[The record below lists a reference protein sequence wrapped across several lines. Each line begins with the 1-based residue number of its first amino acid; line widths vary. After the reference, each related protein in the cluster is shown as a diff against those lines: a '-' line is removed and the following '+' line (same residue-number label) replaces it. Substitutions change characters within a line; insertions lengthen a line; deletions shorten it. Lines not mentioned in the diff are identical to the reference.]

1 MDENIPHYA
10 SERVAWTE
18 TVGLPGCATD
28 LSFPASLM
36 KYSLAMGAG
45 WFINW
50 QPAGP
55 AGLGVC
61 IEVTVGSQ
69 WVFTS
74 QPRSAT
80 NGGRFEADEK
90 KGDYI
95 LRGNLS
101 HVLLV
106 AGSSM

>member
-69 WVFTS
+69 WIFTR
-74 QPRSAT
+74 QPCT
-80 NGGRFEADEK
+80 PTDGGWFEAEDRN
-90 KGDYI
+90 GDYI
-95 LRGNLS
+95 PKETLS